1 MSYIHSNNPS
11 DIQHNDVGYVIQ
23 KPDDFVHWEHL
34 EEEYYNKTESD
45 GRYYEKTTADNK
57 YLHLNGSK
65 AMGATLDMGSNK
77 ITNVVDP
84 TAPQEASTKNYV
96 DSNITNNN
104 SGNFYVADKEMFGV
118 TVPDDFFKL
127 FTHTLN
133 FNNTGPHF
141 IEAFIIFWGAD
152 SSPPDNT
159 SISMQ
164 IFDGNLTY
172 HHPIQTFSTNYQP
185 ARPNIPA
192 DHPDT
197 LYMRYATSFDNTDS
211 IDVSLEV
218 QNHTSSS
225 QDYNI
230 YFFSHV
236 IEGKS
241 STNLP

>member
-1 MSYIHSNNPS
+1 MNS
-11 DIQHNDVGYVIQ
+11 D
-23 KPDDFVHWEHL
+23 
-34 EEEYYNKTESD
+34 
-45 GRYYEKTTADNK
+45 
-57 YLHLNGSK
+57 
-65 AMGATLDMGSNK
+65 LDMGSNK

-84 TAPQEASTKNYV
+84 TAAQEGATKNYIDSNFYDQSTTDNKYLHLDGSKSMNSNLNMGSNKITNVVDPTAAQQCATKNYV
-96 DSNITNNN
+96 DNNITNNN

-152 SSPPDNT
+152 SSPPNNT

-164 IFDGNLTY
+164 ISDGSLTY
-172 HHPIQTFSTNYQP
+172 HHPIQTFSTTYQP

-197 LYMRYATSFDNTDS
+197 LYMRYATSFDNTNS